1 MRDRGYTNPK
11 HWSAE
16 GWGWKTFRNVK
27 WPTFWIP
34 DGPQG
39 LHRWEGRPGGSMGAG
54 NNSGFLKSGFLAGPH
69 LLLRGGIPN
78 HPDVSARPGCAF
90 PRFLLSFILSYM
102 YN

>member
-39 LHRWEGRPGGSMGAG
+39 LHRWEGRPWGWGGQVLFVLDPGRA
-54 NNSGFLKSGFLAGPH
+54 
-69 LLLRGGIPN
+69 
-78 HPDVSARPGCAF
+78 ARPAQVGLGVQWGWETAVVAV
-90 PRFLLSFILSYM
+90 
-102 YN
+102 